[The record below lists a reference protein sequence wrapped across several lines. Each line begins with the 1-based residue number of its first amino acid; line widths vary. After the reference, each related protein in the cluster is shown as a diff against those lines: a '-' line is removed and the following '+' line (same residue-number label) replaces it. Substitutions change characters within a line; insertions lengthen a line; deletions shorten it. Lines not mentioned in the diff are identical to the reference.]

1 MVNYKSKIAPA
12 LCVILLMLF
21 LLSECKRRA
30 EKVKSETNLTAVFD
44 TVKHYK
50 NKIGTQSAT
59 ITTLQLDKRLFQNL
73 VLKKDIELKQLT
85 KEFSTV
91 KSIVKIKTITR
102 LDTIY
107 VPFKE
112 EIECAFKVEDTVNT
126 KHYSFNYEV
135 KSSGLRLSHFEIP
148 NQTTVVTGYKRKW
161 FLGEQTLTTDITNSN
176 PYIKTENIMSAE
188 IVIPEPWYKKWYVW
202 LAAGLISGAM
212 VK

>member
-1 MVNYKSKIAPA
+1 MVNYKYKIAPA
-12 LCVILLMLF
+12 LCVILLMLL

-30 EKVKSETNLTAVFD
+30 EKVKSEANLTAVFD

-59 ITTLQLDKRLFQNL
+59 ITTLQLDKRLFHDL

-85 KEFSTV
+85 REFSTV
-91 KSIVKIKTITR
+91 NSIVKIKTVTR

-112 EIECAFKVEDTVNT
+112 EIDCAFRVEDTIDT

-135 KSSGLRLSHFEIP
+135 DSAGLRLTNFKIP
-148 NQTTVVTGYKRKW
+148 NQTTVFTGYKRKW
-161 FLGEQTLTTDITNSN
+161 LLGEQTLTTDITNSN
-176 PYIKTENIMSAE
+176 PYIQTENIISAE

-202 LAAGLISGAM
+202 LAAGLLAGAM

>member
-1 MVNYKSKIAPA
+1 MVNYKYKIAPA
-12 LCVILLMLF
+12 LCVILLMLL

-30 EKVKSETNLTAVFD
+30 EKVKSEANLTAVFD

-59 ITTLQLDKRLFQNL
+59 ITTLQLDKRLFQDL

-85 KEFSTV
+85 REFSTV
-91 KSIVKIKTITR
+91 KSIVKIKTVTR
-102 LDTIY
+102 VDTIY
-107 VPFKE
+107 VPFEE
-112 EIECAFKVEDTVNT
+112 EIECAFKVQDTVNT

-161 FLGEQTLTTDITNSN
+161 LLGEQTLTTDITNSN

-188 IVIPEPWYKKWYVW
+188 VVIPEPWYKKWYVW
-202 LAAGLISGAM
+202 LAAGLLAGAM